1 MSFAKTSDE
10 KLVRDL
16 STNALINT
24 NVSEYDL
31 ILQKRKQVKTIQN
44 LQQQID
50 SLKKDFD
57 DIKKTL
63 LQTING
69 RA

>member
-69 RA
+69 RV